1 MAQEHYESLV
11 RRFWT
16 HVFEKPD
23 KPAVLVKNQAPSET
37 RIIGGAIP
45 HAAASPVIAHV
56 KPMAYRT
63 LTWND
68 SGHIVA
74 ELMAYLTSNGFHKGD
89 RVAILAWNS
98 PEWVWT
104 DLAVQS
110 LGGVTVP
117 IYPNTSSEGACEILL
132 DSGAKFLFSDDLEQL
147 QKAYP
152 IRTHVSDF
160 HTALFSHAL
169 SNAPDYT
176 GRNASPDTP
185 YGAHPRL
192 KYGEESTRVFHIVQY
207 EFICYDRFASI
218 DPNQTAT
225 IIYSSGSTGKPKGVP
240 LTHGNIA
247 AACESLVRHGFNFN
261 ESDVYL
267 SYLPLAHVYERVNGM
282 GMCLWNAVPTA
293 FCRTDELADTLPIV
307 RPTILIGVPAVWRKI
322 KDKIS
327 HELSTASGIKAKMI
341 AWAFDDSKTSNPLTA
356 MRKHLAQL
364 VVFKTIRGKLGGRL
378 RLLMSGGAAIN
389 PEVIVFFNK
398 IGLNLRQGYG
408 MTETT
413 GGIAAETNE
422 NNRPGSVGRLI
433 DAVEVKFV
441 VNEDNPDP
449 KKQIIYLRGH
459 AIIKNYHNLPD
470 VDAKSFDGDGW
481 FNTGDLGWMD
491 EDGYL
496 YITGRKKREGKTQQ
510 GKYYS
515 PENIENAFDGSAI
528 VQYVVPIGDDR
539 PFIGALI
546 FVNQVT
552 AAALL
557 AKSNSVSAKQD
568 ALLAYSKNDIVRQ
581 AVAEAVAKANSTLE
595 HWEQI
600 GQYEIVPVEAT
611 VANGLLTP
619 TLKIRSEKAME
630 KYKDLI
636 DLIFSRKR

>member
-1 MAQEHYESLV
+1 MAQHLNESLV

-16 HVFEKPD
+16 HVFEKPE
-23 KPAVLVKNQAPSET
+23 KPAVFVRNQARSET
-37 RIIGGAIP
+37 RIIGGAHALIP
-45 HAAASPVIAHV
+45 PVIVRV
-56 KPMAYRT
+56 KPKAYRT
-63 LTWND
+63 ITWKE
-68 SGHIVA
+68 SGLLVA
-74 ELMAYLTSNGFHKGD
+74 ELMAYLTAHGFQKGD

-117 IYPNTSSEGACEILL
+117 IYPNTSAEGACDILL
-132 DSGAKFLFSDDLEQL
+132 DAGAKFLLSDDLGQL
-147 QKAYP
+147 YKAAAIENQIP
-152 IRTHVSDF
+152 GF
-160 HTALFSHAL
+160 HAALFPHAL
-169 SNAPDYT
+169 GNAPDYT

-185 YGAHPRL
+185 FGSHPRL
-192 KYGEESTRVFHIVQY
+192 KFGEAATRIFHTVQY
-207 EFICYDRFASI
+207 EHICYDRFATI

-240 LTHGNIA
+240 LCHGNIA
-247 AACESLVRHGFNFN
+247 AACQALVRHGFNFN
-261 ESDVYL
+261 ETDVYL

-293 FCRTDELADTLPIV
+293 FCRTDELAETLSVV

-327 HELSTASGIKAKMI
+327 HELSTAFGIRAKMI
-341 AWAFDDSKTSNPLTA
+341 AWSFNDSVTFNPLTL
-356 MRKHLAQL
+356 MRRRLAQL

-389 PEVIVFFNK
+389 PEVIAFFNK

-422 NNRPGSVGRLI
+422 SNRKGSVGRMI
-433 DAVEVKFV
+433 DCVEVKFV

-449 KKQIIYLRGH
+449 TKQIIYLRGD

-470 VDAKSFDGDGW
+470 VDAKSFDNEGW

-491 EDGYL
+491 EDGFL

-546 FVNQVT
+546 FVNQIA

-557 AKSNSVSAKQD
+557 AKSNSTATVHAEAMFAFSRNKIIQEA
-568 ALLAYSKNDIVRQ
+568 I
-581 AVAEAVAKANSTLE
+581 AEAVAKANATLE

-630 KYKDLI
+630 KFKDLI

>member
-1 MAQEHYESLV
+1 MAQHLNESLV

-16 HVFEKPD
+16 HVFEKPE
-23 KPAVLVKNQAPSET
+23 KPAVFVKNQAPSET
-37 RIIGGAIP
+37 RIVGGAHALIP
-45 HAAASPVIAHV
+45 PVIVRV
-56 KPMAYRT
+56 KPKAYRT
-63 LTWND
+63 LTWKE

-74 ELMAYLTSNGFHKGD
+74 ELMAYLTAHGFQKGD

-132 DSGAKFLFSDDLEQL
+132 DAEAKFLLSDDLGQL
-147 QKAYP
+147 YKAAAVEHQ
-152 IRTHVSDF
+152 IVGF
-160 HTALFSHAL
+160 HAALFSQAL
-169 SNAPDYT
+169 SNAPDYA
-176 GRNASPDTP
+176 GRNAPPDTP
-185 YGAHPRL
+185 FGSHPKL
-192 KYGEESTRVFHIVQY
+192 KFGEAATRVFHTVQY
-207 EFICYDRFASI
+207 EHICYDRFATI

-240 LTHGNIA
+240 LCHGNIA
-247 AACESLVRHGFNFN
+247 AACQALVRHGFNFS
-261 ESDVYL
+261 ETDVYL

-293 FCRTDELADTLPIV
+293 FCRTDELADTLPVV

-341 AWAFDDSKTSNPLTA
+341 AWAFDDSATFNPLTA
-356 MRKHLAQL
+356 MRRRLAQM
-364 VVFKTIRGKLGGRL
+364 VVYKTIRGKLGGRL

-389 PEVIVFFNK
+389 PEVIAFFNRL
-398 IGLNLRQGYG
+398 GLNLRQGYG

-422 NNRPGSVGRLI
+422 SNRKGSVGRMI
-433 DAVEVKFV
+433 DCVEVKFV

-449 KKQIIYLRGH
+449 TKQIIYLRGD

-470 VDAKSFDGDGW
+470 VDAKSFDNDGW

-491 EDGYL
+491 EDGFL

-546 FVNQVT
+546 FVNQIA

-557 AKSNSVSAKQD
+557 AKSNSTATVHADSMFAF
-568 ALLAYSKNDIVRQ
+568 SRNTIVQ
-581 AVAEAVAKANSTLE
+581 EAVAEAVAKANATLE

>member
-1 MAQEHYESLV
+1 
-11 RRFWT
+11 
-16 HVFEKPD
+16 
-23 KPAVLVKNQAPSET
+23 
-37 RIIGGAIP
+37 
-45 HAAASPVIAHV
+45 
-56 KPMAYRT
+56 
-63 LTWND
+63 
-68 SGHIVA
+68 
-74 ELMAYLTSNGFHKGD
+74 
-89 RVAILAWNS
+89 
-98 PEWVWT
+98 
-104 DLAVQS
+104 
-110 LGGVTVP
+110 
-117 IYPNTSSEGACEILL
+117 
-132 DSGAKFLFSDDLEQL
+132 
-147 QKAYP
+147 
-152 IRTHVSDF
+152 
-160 HTALFSHAL
+160 
-169 SNAPDYT
+169 
-176 GRNASPDTP
+176 
-185 YGAHPRL
+185 
-192 KYGEESTRVFHIVQY
+192 
-207 EFICYDRFASI
+207 
-218 DPNQTAT
+218 
-225 IIYSSGSTGKPKGVP
+225 
-240 LTHGNIA
+240 
-247 AACESLVRHGFNFN
+247 
-261 ESDVYL
+261 
-267 SYLPLAHVYERVNGM
+267 
-282 GMCLWNAVPTA
+282 
-293 FCRTDELADTLPIV
+293 V

-422 NNRPGSVGRLI
+422 NNRPGSVGRLF

>member
-1 MAQEHYESLV
+1 MAQHIHESLV

-16 HVFEKPD
+16 HVFESPA
-23 KPAVLVKNQAPSET
+23 KPAVHVRNQAPSET
-37 RIIGGAIP
+37 RVIGGA
-45 HAAASPVIAHV
+45 HAHV
-56 KPMAYRT
+56 APVTVRVEPKPYRT
-63 LTWND
+63 LTWRD
-68 SGHIVA
+68 SGLIVA
-74 ELMAYLTSNGFHKGD
+74 ELMAYLTAHGFKKGD

-117 IYPNTSSEGACEILL
+117 IYPNTSSEGACEILI
-132 DSGAKFLFSDDLEQL
+132 DSGAKFLLSDDLEQL
-147 QKAYP
+147 QKSEPLHAE
-152 IRTHVSDF
+152 VADF
-160 HTALFSHAL
+160 QAMLFSQAL
-169 SNAPDYT
+169 SKAPDYT
-176 GRNASPDTP
+176 GRHASPDAP
-185 YGAHPRL
+185 YGSHPKL
-192 KYGEESTRVFHIVQY
+192 QFGEDATRVFHILQY
-207 EFICYDRFASI
+207 EHICYDRFGTI
-218 DPNQTAT
+218 DPNKTAT

-247 AACESLVRHGFNFN
+247 AACQALVRHGFNFS
-261 ESDVYL
+261 ETDLYL

-282 GMCLWNAVPTA
+282 GMCLWNGVPTA
-293 FCRTDELADTLPIV
+293 FCRTDELADTLPRV

-327 HELSTASGIKAKMI
+327 HELSTATGIKAKMI
-341 AWAFDDSKTSNPLTA
+341 AWAFDDSATINPFTL
-356 MRKHLAQL
+356 MRRGLAQKI
-364 VVFKTIRGKLGGRL
+364 VFRTIRGKLGGRL

-398 IGLNLRQGYG
+398 LGLNLRQGYG

-413 GGIAAETNE
+413 GGIAAETDE
-422 NNRPGSVGRLI
+422 NNRAGSVGRMI
-433 DAVEVKFV
+433 DCVEVKFV

-449 KKQIIYLRGH
+449 TKQIIYLRGD
-459 AIIKNYHNLPD
+459 AIIRNYHNLPD
-470 VDAKSFDGDGW
+470 VDAKSFDDEGW

-552 AAALL
+552 ATALL
-557 AKSNSVSAKQD
+557 AKSNSTTAKQD
-568 ALLAYSKNDIVRQ
+568 ALLAYSQNTIVIQ
-581 AVAEAVAKANSTLE
+581 SVAEAVAKANSTLE

-619 TLKIRSEKAME
+619 TLKIRSERAME

>member
-1 MAQEHYESLV
+1 MAQHIHESLV

-16 HVFEKPD
+16 HVFESPA
-23 KPAVLVKNQAPSET
+23 KPAVHVRNQAPSET
-37 RIIGGAIP
+37 RVIGGA
-45 HAAASPVIAHV
+45 HAHV
-56 KPMAYRT
+56 APVTVRVEPKPYRT
-63 LTWND
+63 LTWRD
-68 SGHIVA
+68 SGLIVA
-74 ELMAYLTSNGFHKGD
+74 ELMAYLTAHGFKKGD

-132 DSGAKFLFSDDLEQL
+132 DSGAKFLLSDDLEQL
-147 QKAYP
+147 QKSEPLHAQ
-152 IRTHVSDF
+152 VADF
-160 HTALFSHAL
+160 QAMLFSQAL
-169 SNAPDYT
+169 SKAPDYA
-176 GRNASPDTP
+176 GRHASPDAP
-185 YGAHPRL
+185 YGSHPKL
-192 KYGEESTRVFHIVQY
+192 QFGEDATRVFHILQY
-207 EFICYDRFASI
+207 EHICYDRFGTI
-218 DPNQTAT
+218 DPNKTAT

-247 AACESLVRHGFNFN
+247 AACQALVRHGFNFS
-261 ESDVYL
+261 ETDLYL

-282 GMCLWNAVPTA
+282 GMCLWNGVPTA
-293 FCRTDELADTLPIV
+293 FCRTDELADTLPRV

-327 HELSTASGIKAKMI
+327 HELSTATGIKAKMI
-341 AWAFDDSKTSNPLTA
+341 AWAFDDSATINPFTL
-356 MRKHLAQL
+356 MRRGLAQKI
-364 VVFKTIRGKLGGRL
+364 VFRTIRGKLGGRL

-398 IGLNLRQGYG
+398 LGLNLRQGYG

-413 GGIAAETNE
+413 GGIAAETDE
-422 NNRPGSVGRLI
+422 NNRAGSVGRMI
-433 DAVEVKFV
+433 DCVEVKFV

-449 KKQIIYLRGH
+449 TKQIIYLRGD
-459 AIIKNYHNLPD
+459 AIIRNYHNLPD
-470 VDAKSFDGDGW
+470 VDAKSFDDEGW

-552 AAALL
+552 ATALL
-557 AKSNSVSAKQD
+557 AKSNSTTAKQD
-568 ALLAYSKNDIVRQ
+568 ALLAYSQNTIVIQ

-619 TLKIRSEKAME
+619 TLKIRSERAME

>member
-1 MAQEHYESLV
+1 MHAVPSFV
-11 RRFWT
+11 R
-16 HVFEKPD
+16 
-23 KPAVLVKNQAPSET
+23 
-37 RIIGGAIP
+37 
-45 HAAASPVIAHV
+45 V
-56 KPMAYRT
+56 KPKAYRT

-68 SGHIVA
+68 CGHLVA
-74 ELMAYLTSNGFHKGD
+74 EIMAYLNANGFHKGD

-117 IYPNTSSEGACEILL
+117 IYPNTSSEGACDIIL
-132 DSGAKFLFSDDLEQL
+132 DSGAKFLLSDDLEQL

-152 IRTHVSDF
+152 IRTHISDF
-160 HTALFSHAL
+160 HSALFAHAL
-169 SNAPDYT
+169 ADAPDYS
-176 GRNASPDTP
+176 GRTASPDAP
-185 YGAHPRL
+185 YGYHPKL
-192 KYGEESTRVFHIVQY
+192 VFGATNGTRRFETVQY
-207 EFICYDRFASI
+207 EHICYDTFGNI
-218 DPNQTAT
+218 DPNATAT
-225 IIYSSGSTGKPKGVP
+225 IIYSSGSTGRPKGVP
-240 LTHGNIA
+240 LTFGNMA
-247 AACESLVRHGFNFN
+247 AACQALVRHGFNFS

-267 SYLPLAHVYERVNGM
+267 SYLPMAHVYERVNGM

-322 KDKIS
+322 KDKIT
-327 HELSTASGIKAKMI
+327 HELSTASGAKAKMI
-341 AWAFDDSKTSNPLTA
+341 AWAFDDSA
-356 MRKHLAQL
+356 DIGYFAGIRKRIAQA
-364 VVFKTIRGKLGGRL
+364 VVYKTIRGKLGGKL

-398 IGLNLRQGYG
+398 LGLNLRQGYG

-413 GGIAAETNE
+413 GGIAAETDAS
-422 NNRPGSVGRLI
+422 NRPGSVGRMI
-433 DAVEVKFV
+433 DCVDVRFV
-441 VNEDNPDP
+441 VNEENPDP
-449 KKQIIYLRGH
+449 KKQIIFLRGD
-459 AIIKNYHNLPD
+459 AIIKHYHNLPD
-470 VDAKSFDGDGW
+470 VDAKSFDGESW

-491 EDGYL
+491 EDGFL

-557 AKSNSVSAKQD
+557 AKSNPAASHTD
-568 ALLAYSKNDIVRQ
+568 ALIAYSKNTVVQQ
-581 AVAEAVAKANSTLE
+581 AVAEAVAKANTTLE

-630 KYKDLI
+630 KYSDLI